1 MNYKALNRQELEGLA
16 RARFGEVL
24 RYRKLKDEEIV
35 EELEAYDRFVKKR
48 SKGRGWD
55 K

>member
-1 MNYKALNRQELEGLA
+1 MNYKALNSQELEGLA

-24 RYRKLKDEEIV
+24 RYKELKDEEIIG
-35 EELEAYDRFVKKR
+35 ELEAYDRFVKKR